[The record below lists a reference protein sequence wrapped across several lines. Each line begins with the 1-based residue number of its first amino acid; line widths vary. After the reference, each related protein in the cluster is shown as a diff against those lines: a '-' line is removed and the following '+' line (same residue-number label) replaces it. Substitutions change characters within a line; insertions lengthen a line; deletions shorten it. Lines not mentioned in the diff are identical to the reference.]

1 MICPTLGTVFA
12 LPPGKEIEQNF
23 SKTFEKALGELGV
36 VAQPVHGSCPSWMA
50 FEGMVRFM
58 LLLSISLRLSIETNM
73 QQLII

>member
-1 MICPTLGTVFA
+1 MMCPTLGTVFA

-36 VAQPVHGSCPSWMA
+36 AQLVHGSCPSWMA

-58 LLLSISLRLSIETNM
+58 LLLSISLRLSIETKM